1 MTSLRRLLLLIPI
14 GLLAAACSS
23 ADTVATVNGSAITK
37 TDLAS
42 LRSSYEDPATAEAE
56 TLRADLGLLIVLEA
70 LRTAATEQF
79 GVQITEPD
87 IAERLANPPER
98 YAQVLAP
105 PGEFADITERAVR
118 ASAIQSLVRDAV
130 VSELAAQEPGG
141 FEAIIAERPQ
151 DVTLACV
158 RHIATG
164 SIDEATEVLER
175 LQAGEDFATVAA
187 EVSLDQTSPGG
198 LITSADGECLIR
210 FGRAGDDFAF
220 LAATAPLNEP
230 AGPVLSS
237 SGWDVIVVT
246 ERRAPSLAELTADPM
261 EYLAQDRIT
270 ALYTP
275 WANEAIS
282 SAVVD
287 VSPSVG
293 RWSETGVG
301 IAPPGE

>member
-1 MTSLRRLLLLIPI
+1 MTLLRRLLLLIPI

-23 ADTVATVNGSAITK
+23 ADTLATVNDSVITK

-42 LRSSYEDPATAEAE
+42 LRSSYEDPATADAE
-56 TLRADLGLLIVLEA
+56 TLRSDLSLLIVLEA
-70 LRTAATEQF
+70 LRTAASEEL
-79 GVQITEPD
+79 GVVITETD

-98 YAQVLAP
+98 YAEVLAL
-105 PGEFADITERAVR
+105 PGEFADITEEAVR

-141 FEAIIAERPQ
+141 FEAMITQRPQ
-151 DVTLACV
+151 DVTRACV
-158 RHIATG
+158 KHIATG

-198 LITSADGECLIR
+198 LITNADGECLVR
-210 FGRAGDDFAF
+210 FGRAGEDFAY

-230 AGPVLSS
+230 AGPVLSGD
-237 SGWDVIVVT
+237 GWEIILVT

-261 EYLAQDRIT
+261 AYLDSDRIS

-275 WANEAIS
+275 WANEAIG
-282 SAVVD
+282 SAVID
-287 VSPSVG
+287 VSPTVG
-293 RWSETGVG
+293 RWSEAGVG